1 MKTANALPVS
11 IFLLLALSSACFA
24 ECPTATRDI
33 YVAAVTGES
42 TGGIFQ
48 LEVQLR
54 PGNGS
59 IYTDITPRTGTA
71 TQQSEFDAVQ
81 YAFSSTGTDFSQ
93 CDVLFG
99 VKGAFGDNSV
109 DGPSAGAA
117 MAVATRAALLNRTIR
132 QDVAMTG
139 TVSKGGAVGA
149 VGGVIEKA
157 LAAKDAGAKYFV
169 APPME
174 LYEELTLSSATG
186 GSSFAVIGADSI
198 QDAEGVLLSNRS
210 ATFQPKFSPHSQPIP
225 QNLTQMALDEDTGRF
240 TLVATKVV
248 NGLDAK
254 VKALFPSQ
262 VTGENAAV
270 LQQYFTGE
278 IANYR
283 KLLAMGYPFSAAN
296 SAFLLSV
303 DAEYARVGDRQIDLN
318 GSFSDVGACV
328 SSLRD
333 PAKTLQNFHWA
344 VGSDLRRIWAEKRLN
359 ETAAAR
365 EASESYVTLRDL
377 LFANSWCGI
386 SRELA
391 SQADQVGGSAA
402 NESALSGLANE
413 KLAGAFAA
421 LTSAQ
426 APDSDAAWHYR
437 AGLEAN
443 ESGDFGAA
451 IYEGVYAKSMQGAIS
466 NPPANLSAASQALI
480 SGSRTSLWGKIYY
493 AQGAYLYEQA
503 EEGGFSSLDAYKIL
517 SYSAELDNASS
528 GIDRALATGG
538 SGAGQQQPHK
548 AGAGQAWQQ
557 GQYSDYSSVALPALT
572 GALIG
577 ILAVA
582 ALYILRTGK
591 GKKNGKNVAGK
602 RRMARGTRR

>member
-1 MKTANALPVS
+1 M
-11 IFLLLALSSACFA
+11 FLLLALSPACFA
-24 ECPTATRDI
+24 ACPTATRDI

-48 LEVQLR
+48 LEVQIR

-59 IYTDITPRTGTA
+59 IYTDISPRTGLA
-71 TQQSEFDAVQ
+71 TQESEFDAVQ

-99 VKGAFGDNSV
+99 MRGDFGDNSV

-139 TVSKGGAVGA
+139 TISKGGMVGP

-157 LAAKDAGAKYFV
+157 LAAKDAGARYFV

-186 GSSFAVIGADSI
+186 GSNFSVIEADSI
-198 QDAEGVLLSNRS
+198 HDAEGVMLSNRS

-225 QNLTQMALDEDTGRF
+225 QNLTPMALDEDTGRF

-248 NGLDAK
+248 DDLDAK

-262 VTGENAAV
+262 VTGENAAA

-283 KLLAMGYPFSAAN
+283 KLLAMGYPFTAAN
-296 SAFLLSV
+296 SAFQLSV
-303 DAEYARVGDRQIDLN
+303 DAEYARVGGRQIDLN

-328 SSLRD
+328 SSLQE

-344 VGSDLRRIWAEKRLN
+344 VGSDLRRIWAEKMLN
-359 ETAAAR
+359 DTTVER
-365 EASESYVTLRDL
+365 SQSEAYVTLHDL

-386 SRELA
+386 SSELA
-391 SQADQVGGSAA
+391 SQAGQIGGPAA
-402 NESALSGLANE
+402 DENALSGLASE
-413 KLAGAFAA
+413 KLAGALAA
-421 LTSAQ
+421 LSSAQ
-426 APDSDAAWHYR
+426 APDSDALWHYE

-451 IYEGVYAKSMQGAIS
+451 IYDAVYAKTMQEAVS
-466 NPPANLSAASQALI
+466 NPPANLSAASQALV
-480 SGSRTSLWGKIYY
+480 SGSRTSVWGKIYY
-493 AQGAYLYEQA
+493 AQGVYLYEQA
-503 EEGGFSSLDAYKIL
+503 SEGGFSLLDAYKIL
-517 SYSAELDNASS
+517 SYSAALDNASAE
-528 GIDRALATGG
+528 IDRTLAAGTAEPQQ
-538 SGAGQQQPHK
+538 SQQPGADLAGWQGQQHN
-548 AGAGQAWQQ
+548 
-557 GQYSDYSSVALPALT
+557 SDYSAVALPALA
-572 GALIG
+572 GACAG
-577 ILAVA
+577 ILAVGA
-582 ALYILRTGK
+582 IYILRTGK
-591 GKKNGKNVAGK
+591 GKKKGAGK
-602 RRMARGTRR
+602 RMARRR